1 MEGDCM
7 HLVPHAAGDAARRVE
22 DGAEHIMPEE
32 GSASEMSRLLSV
44 KRCEVQRE
52 ARLRLQG

>member
-1 MEGDCM
+1 M